1 MLTFVKPQILSCE
14 DKEGKICFQEKEIA
28 FKETTGSK
36 ISGSSFRRRLRSIWK
51 WNQFCLSHWRW
62 ADTICRH
69 QDNILSPDESVI
81 SIHLYFCTWYCHSRF
96 VLIVILPYFLHL
108 KAFYFNN
115 HLLPSSQSSKVE
127 FIILF
132 CVSAVFSYFKPIT

>member
-96 VLIVILPYFLHL
+96 LNCHLALFSSPESFL
-108 KAFYFNN
+108 FQ
-115 HLLPSSQSSKVE
+115 QS
-127 FIILF
+127 
-132 CVSAVFSYFKPIT
+132 PITIFPVFQGRIHHFILCFCSIFIF